1 MTRAIR
7 SLGQGALVVDFTL
20 YLHTLHWSA
29 VAIGLLLSAGGL
41 FAATLSL
48 LVGMTSDR
56 LQRKPI
62 LLVYEAIA
70 LICGLAVFFSA
81 QTRILAAAAIISGFS
96 RGTHGATGPF
106 SPAEQAWLAEEVPA
120 ERCGRV

>member
-1 MTRAIR
+1 M
-7 SLGQGALVVDFTL
+7 VDFTL

-81 QTRILAAAAIISGFS
+81 QTRILAAAAIISRFG
-96 RGTHGATGPF
+96 RGTHGAAGPF

-120 ERCGRV
+120 ERRGRV